1 MDRARDDAA
10 QQIDGILDAQNE
22 EFDEILGQIHEL
34 GEKVAQDLADKE
46 RKLDALEQEL
56 LQDDLDEGQRADL
69 QNKIA
74 QCRDDIGKAK
84 DLRDAIARDAEK
96 FVDEARDQVKDPKVL
111 YDLLQTLENQDC
123 RDVPKIQK
131 KIDELR
137 RQANDAK
144 KASAPVADMN
154 DLRKKRGV
162 AQGLYKDIREGSN
175 PEDDLEILGVID
187 YVKNKGDDKLY
198 KDQIG

>member
-1 MDRARDDAA
+1 M
-10 QQIDGILDAQNE
+10 
-22 EFDEILGQIHEL
+22 

-46 RKLDALEQEL
+46 RKLDALEQEM

-69 QNKIA
+69 QKKIA

>member
-69 QNKIA
+69 QKKIA